1 VTLLSKDQI
10 LGADDHHYEVVAVP
24 EWGGEVRMR
33 SLTGTERDAYEDSL
47 TQQVGN
53 KQIVNAKN
61 ARAKLVAM
69 SAVTEDGRPMFDKA
83 DVIKLGSKNSA
94 ALQRLFDAACRLSG
108 FSEEDMKELEEGFGD
123 APNGAST
130 SGSPSPSGAPSPNSW
145 HGSTPGN

>member
-1 VTLLSKDQI
+1 MTLLSKDQI

>member
-1 VTLLSKDQI
+1 VTLLSKEAI
-10 LGADDHHYEVVAVP
+10 FAADDHKYEIVPVP

-53 KQIVNAKN
+53 KQVVNARN
-61 ARAKLVAM
+61 ARAKLVAL
-69 SAVTEDGRPMFDKA
+69 SAINEDGTPLFDKA

-94 ALQRLFDAACRLSG
+94 ALQRLFDAACKLSG
-108 FSEEDMKELEEGFGD
+108 FSEEDVKELEEGFGG

-130 SGSPSPSGAPSPNSW
+130 SASPSPLAAPSPNSW
-145 HGSTPGN
+145 HAPTPAS